1 MKFTLVFTEPKT
13 GVVMLRSPV
22 EAATPEAALKLGR
35 AFQKNK
41 ASIAHWSVSVLHEAK
56 KPAPQL
62 GPRPA
67 RLF

>member
-1 MKFTLVFTEPKT
+1 VKFTLVFTEPTT

-22 EAATPEAALKLGR
+22 EAATPEAAIRQGR
-35 AFQKNK
+35 AIQKTR
-41 ASIAHWSVSVLHEAK
+41 ASIAHWGLSVVHEA